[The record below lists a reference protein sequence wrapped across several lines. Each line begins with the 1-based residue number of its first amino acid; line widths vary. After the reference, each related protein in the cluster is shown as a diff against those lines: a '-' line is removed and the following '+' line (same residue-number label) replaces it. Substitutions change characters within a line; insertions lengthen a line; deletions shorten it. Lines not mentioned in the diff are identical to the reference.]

1 MYLAVQAASLIVGI
15 IIGIVTTPFDMPF
28 IGNLPGT
35 FLGGIVTFYTSLVI
49 ACVLG
54 LALFKSADRLGI
66 EID

>member
-1 MYLAVQAASLIVGI
+1 MYLAVQFVALGLYFVVGLL
-15 IIGIVTTPFDMPF
+15 TAPFDLPL

-35 FLGGIVTFYTSLVI
+35 FLGGIVTFYTSLVV

>member
-1 MYLAVQAASLIVGI
+1 MGTLING
-15 IIGIVTTPFDMPF
+15 
-28 IGNLPGT
+28 GT
-35 FLGGIVTFYTSLVI
+35 ADEEAELEKKIDSVRGIVTFYTSLVI